1 MGRTAD
7 SCPMAS
13 FPLTISGQ
21 ELLKESLKKKKRES
35 QGCRQRELH
44 TETAQ
49 LTLMVILKLII
60 QWSNQHYLD
69 FLKYS

>member
-21 ELLKESLKKKKRES
+21 ELLKESLKKKKS
-35 QGCRQRELH
+35 
-44 TETAQ
+44 
-49 LTLMVILKLII
+49 LKVVGRGSYI
-60 QWSNQHYLD
+60 QKQH
-69 FLKYS
+69 S